1 MTINEILDKY
11 NKLDLKNIGYEDI
24 IMDLNSVAAEEQ
36 ESDKYT
42 FELLA
47 FRLQPQHGDNPWGN
61 YHYGPQFTFRET
73 NGTPVYSPA
82 FAEVT
87 KKAVEYWNDRICEC
101 DNPLLKLRYATLVW
115 DFQPSICH
123 KQNDGNLYSI
133 IVDSALDV
141 CNGDYFRHPVLT
153 VNILEWL
160 FAFTKNRKD
169 SLAKVKTAYVDFEK
183 RHSEDDAIRYWAS
196 RFQIMLENKKYF
208 TEEEKEKLLAE
219 HEARLSR
226 LANPSEDSILNPWT
240 VKAQACLLADY
251 YTSKTQR
258 DEVKRVLALM
268 EKAFHDYKK
277 SMARMQY
284 AGILENI
291 QHLYR
296 HYNLNA
302 EAKRMMIDVQ
312 NAYQKALDEMQP
324 QKFEFEIPKEV
335 KKQADLMFGKGAKS
349 DQARWDNFTIY
360 FIPLKDEEEKK
371 LKELA
376 QKFPFRYMMGNH
388 FLDAKGRPM
397 AEVSSLESD
406 FDGNLAL
413 HIVENMNLK
422 VHFLS
427 MAIRNMLDCDAITVD
442 KIMNNRIIPCPIF
455 EEDRYDII
463 REALQC
469 FMDEKYVLFSHLIIP
484 QLENAICNLVE
495 MSGMSALK
503 ISRKGKGYQLKTLD
517 DLLRMQPVIDALTED
532 GAYYLRLVLTNQLGL
547 NLRNLMCHGIATPQY
562 FGYNAAAWL
571 LHVLFM
577 LSAIRENG
585 CQQEKA
591 DNVSNIR

>member
-1 MTINEILDKY
+1 MTILGILDKY
-11 NKLDLKNIGYEDI
+11 NEPDLKNIGYEDI
-24 IMDLNSVAAEEQ
+24 IMDLNSVASEEQ
-36 ESDKYT
+36 KRDTYA
-42 FELLA
+42 FEQLA
-47 FRLQPQHGDNPWGN
+47 FRLQPQHGENPWGN
-61 YHYGPQFTFRET
+61 YHYGPQFTFRAA
-73 NGTPVYSPA
+73 NGAPVYSPA

-87 KKAVEYWNDRICEC
+87 MEAVEYWNDRISEC
-101 DNPLLKLRYATLVW
+101 NNPLLKLRYATLVW

-123 KQNDGNLYSI
+123 KQNNGDLYNI
-133 IVDSALDV
+133 IVDAALDV
-141 CNGDYFRHPVLT
+141 CNGDYFKHPVLT
-153 VNILEWL
+153 VNMLEWL
-160 FAFTKNRKD
+160 FAFTRNRED
-169 SLAKVKTAYVDFEK
+169 SFAKVKTAYADFEK
-183 RHSEDDAIRYWAS
+183 RHSVDGAIRYWAS
-196 RFQIMLENKKYF
+196 RFQIMLDNKKCF
-208 TEEEKEKLLAE
+208 SEEEKEKLVAE

-226 LANPSEDSILNPWT
+226 LANPGEDLPLNPWT

-251 YTSKTQR
+251 YTSKTEKE
-258 DEVKRVLALM
+258 EVKRVLAVM
-268 EKAFHDYKK
+268 EKSFHDYKGA
-277 SMARMQY
+277 MAGMQY

-296 HYNLNA
+296 HYNLDS
-302 EAKRMMIDVQ
+302 EAKRMMVDVQ
-312 NAYQKALDEMQP
+312 NAYQEALAEMQL
-324 QKFEFEIPKEV
+324 QKFEFEIPEEV
-335 KKQADLMFGKGAKS
+335 KKQADLMFGKGAER
-349 DQARWDNFTIY
+349 DQTRWDNFTLY
-360 FIPLKDEEEKK
+360 FIPLKNEEEKS

-376 QKFPFRYMMGNH
+376 QKFPFRYMMGSH

-397 AEVSSLESD
+397 AEVGSLETD

-413 HIVENMNLK
+413 HAVENMNLK
-422 VHFLS
+422 FHFLS
-427 MAIRNMLDCDAITVD
+427 MAILEMLDCEAISVD

-547 NLRNLMCHGIATPQY
+547 NLRNLMCHGIATPQH

-585 CQQEKA
+585 CHQE
-591 DNVSNIR
+591 

>member
-1 MTINEILDKY
+1 MTILGILDKY
-11 NKLDLKNIGYEDI
+11 NEPDLKNIGYEDI
-24 IMDLNSVAAEEQ
+24 IMDLNSVASEEQ
-36 ESDKYT
+36 ERDTYA
-42 FELLA
+42 FEQLA
-47 FRLQPQHGDNPWGN
+47 FRLQPQHGENPWGN
-61 YHYGPQFTFRET
+61 YHYGPQFTFRAA
-73 NGTPVYSPA
+73 NGAPVYSPA

-87 KKAVEYWNDRICEC
+87 KEAVEYWNDRISEC
-101 DNPLLKLRYATLVW
+101 NNPLLKLRYATLVW

-123 KQNDGNLYSI
+123 KQNNGNLYNI
-133 IVDSALDV
+133 IVDAALDV
-141 CNGDYFRHPVLT
+141 CNGDYFKHPVLT
-153 VNILEWL
+153 VNMLEWL
-160 FAFTKNRKD
+160 FAFTRNRED
-169 SLAKVKTAYVDFEK
+169 SFAKVKTAYADFEK
-183 RHSEDDAIRYWAS
+183 RHSVDGAIRYWAS
-196 RFQIMLENKKYF
+196 RFQIMLDNKKCF
-208 TEEEKEKLLAE
+208 SEEEKEKLVAE

-226 LANPSEDSILNPWT
+226 LANPGEDLPLNPWT

-251 YTSKTQR
+251 YTSKTEKE
-258 DEVKRVLALM
+258 EVKRVWAVM
-268 EKAFHDYKK
+268 EKSFHDYKGA
-277 SMARMQY
+277 MAGMQY

-296 HYNLNA
+296 HYNLDF
-302 EAKRMMIDVQ
+302 EAKRMMVDVQ
-312 NAYQKALDEMQP
+312 NAYQEALAEMQP
-324 QKFEFEIPKEV
+324 QKFEFEIPEEV
-335 KKQADLMFGKGAKS
+335 KKQADLMFGKGAER
-349 DQARWDNFTIY
+349 DQTRWDNFTLY
-360 FIPLKDEEEKK
+360 FIPLKNEEEKS

-376 QKFPFRYMMGNH
+376 QKFPFRYMMGSH

-397 AEVSSLESD
+397 AEVGSLESD

-413 HIVENMNLK
+413 HVVENMNLK
-422 VHFLS
+422 FHFLS
-427 MAIRNMLDCDAITVD
+427 MAILEMLDCEAISVD

-547 NLRNLMCHGIATPQY
+547 NLRNLMCHGIATPQH

-585 CQQEKA
+585 CHQ
-591 DNVSNIR
+591 D

>member
-1 MTINEILDKY
+1 MTILGILDKY
-11 NKLDLKNIGYEDI
+11 NEPDLKNIGYEDI
-24 IMDLNSVAAEEQ
+24 IMDLNSVASEEQ
-36 ESDKYT
+36 ERDTYA
-42 FELLA
+42 FEQLA
-47 FRLQPQHGDNPWGN
+47 FRLQLQHGENPWGN
-61 YHYGPQFTFRET
+61 YHYGPQFTFRT
-73 NGTPVYSPA
+73 ANGTPVYSPA

-87 KKAVEYWNDRICEC
+87 KEAVEYWNDRISEC
-101 DNPLLKLRYATLVW
+101 NNPLLKLRYATLVW

-123 KQNDGNLYSI
+123 KQNNGNLYNI
-133 IVDSALDV
+133 IVDAALDV
-141 CNGDYFRHPVLT
+141 CNGDYFKHPVLT
-153 VNILEWL
+153 VNMLEWL
-160 FAFTKNRKD
+160 FAFTRNRED
-169 SLAKVKTAYVDFEK
+169 SFAKVKTAYADFEK
-183 RHSEDDAIRYWAS
+183 RHSVDGAIRYWAS
-196 RFQIMLENKKYF
+196 RFQIMLDNKKCF
-208 TEEEKEKLLAE
+208 SEEEKEKLVAE

-226 LANPSEDSILNPWT
+226 LANPGEDLPLNPWT

-251 YTSKTQR
+251 YTSKTEKE
-258 DEVKRVLALM
+258 EVKRVLAVM
-268 EKAFHDYKK
+268 EKSFHDYKGA
-277 SMARMQY
+277 MAGMQY

-296 HYNLNA
+296 HYNLDS
-302 EAKRMMIDVQ
+302 EAKRMMVDVQ
-312 NAYQKALDEMQP
+312 NAYQEALAEMQP
-324 QKFEFEIPKEV
+324 QKFEFEIPEEV
-335 KKQADLMFGKGAKS
+335 KKQADLMFGKGAER
-349 DQARWDNFTIY
+349 DQARWDNFTLY
-360 FIPLKDEEEKK
+360 FIPLKNEEEKS

-376 QKFPFRYMMGNH
+376 QKFPFQYMMGSH

-397 AEVSSLESD
+397 AEVGSLESD

-413 HIVENMNLK
+413 HVVKNMNLK
-422 VHFLS
+422 FHFLS
-427 MAIRNMLDCDAITVD
+427 MAIQEMLDCEAISVD

-547 NLRNLMCHGIATPQY
+547 NLRNLMCHGIATPQH

-585 CQQEKA
+585 CHRE
-591 DNVSNIR
+591 

>member
-24 IMDLNSVAAEEQ
+24 IMDLNSVTAEEQ

-268 EKAFHDYKK
+268 
-277 SMARMQY
+277 
-284 AGILENI
+284 
-291 QHLYR
+291 
-296 HYNLNA
+296 
-302 EAKRMMIDVQ
+302 
-312 NAYQKALDEMQP
+312 
-324 QKFEFEIPKEV
+324 
-335 KKQADLMFGKGAKS
+335 
-349 DQARWDNFTIY
+349 
-360 FIPLKDEEEKK
+360 
-371 LKELA
+371 
-376 QKFPFRYMMGNH
+376 
-388 FLDAKGRPM
+388 
-397 AEVSSLESD
+397 
-406 FDGNLAL
+406 
-413 HIVENMNLK
+413 
-422 VHFLS
+422 
-427 MAIRNMLDCDAITVD
+427 
-442 KIMNNRIIPCPIF
+442 
-455 EEDRYDII
+455 
-463 REALQC
+463 
-469 FMDEKYVLFSHLIIP
+469 
-484 QLENAICNLVE
+484 
-495 MSGMSALK
+495 
-503 ISRKGKGYQLKTLD
+503 
-517 DLLRMQPVIDALTED
+517 
-532 GAYYLRLVLTNQLGL
+532 
-547 NLRNLMCHGIATPQY
+547 
-562 FGYNAAAWL
+562 
-571 LHVLFM
+571 
-577 LSAIRENG
+577 
-585 CQQEKA
+585 
-591 DNVSNIR
+591 

>member
-1 MTINEILDKY
+1 MTILGILDKY
-11 NKLDLKNIGYEDI
+11 NEPDLKNIGYEDI
-24 IMDLNSVAAEEQ
+24 IMDLNSVASEEQ
-36 ESDKYT
+36 ERDTYA
-42 FELLA
+42 FEQLA
-47 FRLQPQHGDNPWGN
+47 FRLQPQHGENPWGN
-61 YHYGPQFTFRET
+61 YHYGPQFTFRAA
-73 NGTPVYSPA
+73 NGAPVYSPA

-87 KKAVEYWNDRICEC
+87 KEAVEYWNDRISEC
-101 DNPLLKLRYATLVW
+101 NNPLLKLRYATLVW

-123 KQNDGNLYSI
+123 KQNNGNLYNI
-133 IVDSALDV
+133 IVDAALDV
-141 CNGDYFRHPVLT
+141 CNGDYFKHPVLT
-153 VNILEWL
+153 VNMLEWL
-160 FAFTKNRKD
+160 FAFTRNRED
-169 SLAKVKTAYVDFEK
+169 SFAKVKTAYADFEK
-183 RHSEDDAIRYWAS
+183 RHSVDGAIRYWAS
-196 RFQIMLENKKYF
+196 RFQIMLDNKKCF
-208 TEEEKEKLLAE
+208 SEEEKEKLVAE

-226 LANPSEDSILNPWT
+226 LANPGEDLPLNPWT

-251 YTSKTQR
+251 YTSKTEKE
-258 DEVKRVLALM
+258 EVKRVLAVM
-268 EKAFHDYKK
+268 EKSFHDYKGA
-277 SMARMQY
+277 MAGMQY

-296 HYNLNA
+296 HYNLDF
-302 EAKRMMIDVQ
+302 EAKRMMVDVQ
-312 NAYQKALDEMQP
+312 NAYQEALAEMQP
-324 QKFEFEIPKEV
+324 QKFEFEIPEEV
-335 KKQADLMFGKGAKS
+335 KKQADLMFGKGAER
-349 DQARWDNFTIY
+349 DQTRWDNFTLY
-360 FIPLKDEEEKK
+360 FIPLKNEEEKS

-376 QKFPFRYMMGNH
+376 QKFPFRYMMGSH

-397 AEVSSLESD
+397 AEVGSLESD

-413 HIVENMNLK
+413 HVVENMNLK
-422 VHFLS
+422 FHFLS
-427 MAIRNMLDCDAITVD
+427 MAILEMLDCEAISVD

-547 NLRNLMCHGIATPQY
+547 NLRNLMCHGIATPQH

-585 CQQEKA
+585 CHQ
-591 DNVSNIR
+591 D

>member
-1 MTINEILDKY
+1 MTILGILDKY
-11 NKLDLKNIGYEDI
+11 NEPDLKNIGYEDI
-24 IMDLNSVAAEEQ
+24 IMDLNSVASEEQ
-36 ESDKYT
+36 ERDTYA
-42 FELLA
+42 FEQLA
-47 FRLQPQHGDNPWGN
+47 FRLQPQHGENPWGN
-61 YHYGPQFTFRET
+61 YHYGPQFTFRAA
-73 NGTPVYSPA
+73 NGAPVYSPA
-82 FAEVT
+82 FTEVT
-87 KKAVEYWNDRICEC
+87 KEAVEYWNDRISEC
-101 DNPLLKLRYATLVW
+101 NNPLLKLRYATLVW

-123 KQNDGNLYSI
+123 KQNNGNLYNI
-133 IVDSALDV
+133 IVDAALDV
-141 CNGDYFRHPVLT
+141 CNGDYFKHPVLT
-153 VNILEWL
+153 VNMLEWL
-160 FAFTKNRKD
+160 FAFTRNRED
-169 SLAKVKTAYVDFEK
+169 SFAKVKTAYADFEK
-183 RHSEDDAIRYWAS
+183 RHSVDGAIRYWAS
-196 RFQIMLENKKYF
+196 RFQIMLDNKKCF
-208 TEEEKEKLLAE
+208 SEEEKEKLVAE

-226 LANPSEDSILNPWT
+226 LANPGEDLPLNPWT

-251 YTSKTQR
+251 YTSKTEKE
-258 DEVKRVLALM
+258 EVKRVLAIM
-268 EKAFHDYKK
+268 EKSFHDYKGA
-277 SMARMQY
+277 MAGMQY

-296 HYNLNA
+296 HYNLDS
-302 EAKRMMIDVQ
+302 EAKRMMVDVQ
-312 NAYQKALDEMQP
+312 NAYQEALAEMQP
-324 QKFEFEIPKEV
+324 QKFEFEIPEEV
-335 KKQADLMFGKGAKS
+335 KKQADLMFGKGAER
-349 DQARWDNFTIY
+349 DQTRWDNFTLY
-360 FIPLKDEEEKK
+360 FIPLKNEEEKS

-376 QKFPFRYMMGNH
+376 QKFPFRYMMGSH

-397 AEVSSLESD
+397 AEVGSLESD

-413 HIVENMNLK
+413 HVVENMNLK
-422 VHFLS
+422 FHFLS
-427 MAIRNMLDCDAITVD
+427 MAILEMLDCEAISVD

-517 DLLRMQPVIDALTED
+517 DLLRMQPLIDALTED

-547 NLRNLMCHGIATPQY
+547 NLRNLMCHGIATPQH

-585 CQQEKA
+585 CHQE
-591 DNVSNIR
+591 

>member
-1 MTINEILDKY
+1 MTILGILDKY
-11 NKLDLKNIGYEDI
+11 NEPDLKNIGYEDI
-24 IMDLNSVAAEEQ
+24 IMDLNSVASEEQ
-36 ESDKYT
+36 ERDTYA
-42 FELLA
+42 FEQLA
-47 FRLQPQHGDNPWGN
+47 FRLQPQHGENPWGN
-61 YHYGPQFTFRET
+61 YHYGPQFTFRAA
-73 NGTPVYSPA
+73 NGSPVYSPA

-87 KKAVEYWNDRICEC
+87 KEAVEYWNDRISEC
-101 DNPLLKLRYATLVW
+101 NNPLLKLRYATLVW

-123 KQNDGNLYSI
+123 KQNNGNLYNI
-133 IVDSALDV
+133 IVDAALDV
-141 CNGDYFRHPVLT
+141 CNGDYFKHPVLT
-153 VNILEWL
+153 VNMLEWL
-160 FAFTKNRKD
+160 FAFTRNRED
-169 SLAKVKTAYVDFEK
+169 SFAKVKTAYADFEK
-183 RHSEDDAIRYWAS
+183 RHSADDAIRYWAS
-196 RFQIMLENKKYF
+196 RFQIMLDNKKCF
-208 TEEEKEKLLAE
+208 SEEEKEKLVAE

-226 LANPSEDSILNPWT
+226 LANPGEDLPLNPWT

-251 YTSKTQR
+251 YTSKTEKE
-258 DEVKRVLALM
+258 EVKRVLAVM
-268 EKAFHDYKK
+268 EKSFHDYKGA
-277 SMARMQY
+277 MAEMQY

-296 HYNLNA
+296 HYNLDS
-302 EAKRMMIDVQ
+302 EAKRMMVDVQ
-312 NAYQKALDEMQP
+312 NAYQEALAEMQP
-324 QKFEFEIPKEV
+324 QKFEFEIPEEV
-335 KKQADLMFGKGAKS
+335 KKQADLMFGKGAER
-349 DQARWDNFTIY
+349 DQARWDNFTLY
-360 FIPLKDEEEKK
+360 FIPLKNEEEKS

-376 QKFPFRYMMGNH
+376 QKFPFRYMMGSH

-397 AEVSSLESD
+397 AEVGSLESD

-413 HIVENMNLK
+413 HVVENMNLK
-422 VHFLS
+422 FHFLS
-427 MAIRNMLDCDAITVD
+427 MAILEMLDCEAISVD

-547 NLRNLMCHGIATPQY
+547 NLRNLMCHGIATPQH

-585 CQQEKA
+585 CHQE
-591 DNVSNIR
+591 

>member
-1 MTINEILDKY
+1 MTILGILDKY
-11 NKLDLKNIGYEDI
+11 NEPDLKNIGYEDI
-24 IMDLNSVAAEEQ
+24 IMDLNSVASEEQ
-36 ESDKYT
+36 KRDTYA
-42 FELLA
+42 FEQLA
-47 FRLQPQHGDNPWGN
+47 FRLQPQHGENPWGN
-61 YHYGPQFTFRET
+61 YHYGPQFTFRAA
-73 NGTPVYSPA
+73 NGAPVFFPA

-87 KKAVEYWNDRICEC
+87 KEAVEYWNDRISEC
-101 DNPLLKLRYATLVW
+101 NNPLLKLRYATLVW

-123 KQNDGNLYSI
+123 KQNNGNLYNI
-133 IVDSALDV
+133 IVDAALDV
-141 CNGDYFRHPVLT
+141 CNGDYFKHPVLT
-153 VNILEWL
+153 VNMLEWL
-160 FAFTKNRKD
+160 FAFTRNRED
-169 SLAKVKTAYVDFEK
+169 SLAKVKTAYADFEK
-183 RHSEDDAIRYWAS
+183 RHSVDGAIRYWAS
-196 RFQIMLENKKYF
+196 RFQIMLDNKKCF
-208 TEEEKEKLLAE
+208 SEDEKEKLVAE

-226 LANPSEDSILNPWT
+226 LANPGEDLPLNPWT

-251 YTSKTQR
+251 YTSKTEKE
-258 DEVKRVLALM
+258 EVKRVLAVM
-268 EKAFHDYKK
+268 EKSFHDYKGA
-277 SMARMQY
+277 MAGMQY

-296 HYNLNA
+296 HYNLDS
-302 EAKRMMIDVQ
+302 EAKRMMVDVQ
-312 NAYQKALDEMQP
+312 NAYQEALAEMQP
-324 QKFEFEIPKEV
+324 QKFEFEIPEEV
-335 KKQADLMFGKGAKS
+335 KKQADLMFGKGAER
-349 DQARWDNFTIY
+349 DQTRWDNFTLY
-360 FIPLKDEEEKK
+360 FIPLKNEEEKS

-376 QKFPFRYMMGNH
+376 QKFPFRYMMGSH

-397 AEVSSLESD
+397 AEVGSLESD

-413 HIVENMNLK
+413 HVVENMNLK
-422 VHFLS
+422 FHFLS
-427 MAIRNMLDCDAITVD
+427 MAIQEMLDCEAISVD

-547 NLRNLMCHGIATPQY
+547 NLRNLMCHGIATPQH

-585 CQQEKA
+585 CHQE
-591 DNVSNIR
+591 

>member
-1 MTINEILDKY
+1 MTILGILDKY
-11 NKLDLKNIGYEDI
+11 NEPDLKNIGYEDI
-24 IMDLNSVAAEEQ
+24 IMDLNSVASEEQ
-36 ESDKYT
+36 ERDTYA
-42 FELLA
+42 FEQLA
-47 FRLQPQHGDNPWGN
+47 FRLQLQHGENPWGN
-61 YHYGPQFTFRET
+61 YHYGPQFTFRAA
-73 NGTPVYSPA
+73 NGAPVYSPA

-87 KKAVEYWNDRICEC
+87 KEAVEYWNDRISEC
-101 DNPLLKLRYATLVW
+101 NNPLLKLRYATLVW

-123 KQNDGNLYSI
+123 KQNNGNLYNV
-133 IVDSALDV
+133 IVDAALDV
-141 CNGDYFRHPVLT
+141 CNGDYFKHPVLT
-153 VNILEWL
+153 VNMLEWL
-160 FAFTKNRKD
+160 FAFTRNRED
-169 SLAKVKTAYVDFEK
+169 SFAKVKTAYADFEK
-183 RHSEDDAIRYWAS
+183 RHSVDGAIRYWAS
-196 RFQIMLENKKYF
+196 RFQIMLDNKKCF
-208 TEEEKEKLLAE
+208 SEEEKEKLVAE

-226 LANPSEDSILNPWT
+226 LANPGEDLPLNPWT

-251 YTSKTQR
+251 YTSKTEKE
-258 DEVKRVLALM
+258 EVKRVLAIM
-268 EKAFHDYKK
+268 EKSFHDYKGA
-277 SMARMQY
+277 MAGMQY

-296 HYNLNA
+296 HYNLDS
-302 EAKRMMIDVQ
+302 EAKRMMVDVQ
-312 NAYQKALDEMQP
+312 NAYQEALAEMQP
-324 QKFEFEIPKEV
+324 QKFEFEIPEEV
-335 KKQADLMFGKGAKS
+335 KKQADLMFGKGAER
-349 DQARWDNFTIY
+349 DQTRWDNFTLY
-360 FIPLKDEEEKK
+360 FIPLKNEEEKS

-376 QKFPFRYMMGNH
+376 QKFPFRYMMGSH

-397 AEVSSLESD
+397 AEVGSLESD

-413 HIVENMNLK
+413 HVVENMNLK
-422 VHFLS
+422 FHFLS
-427 MAIRNMLDCDAITVD
+427 MAILEMLDCEAISVD

-547 NLRNLMCHGIATPQY
+547 NLRNLMCHGIATPQH

-585 CQQEKA
+585 CHQE
-591 DNVSNIR
+591 

>member
-1 MTINEILDKY
+1 MTILGILDKY
-11 NKLDLKNIGYEDI
+11 NEPDLKNIGYEDI
-24 IMDLNSVAAEEQ
+24 IMDLNSVASEEQ
-36 ESDKYT
+36 KRDTYA
-42 FELLA
+42 FEQLA
-47 FRLQPQHGDNPWGN
+47 FRLQPQHGENPWGN
-61 YHYGPQFTFRET
+61 YHYGPQFTFRAA
-73 NGTPVYSPA
+73 NGAPVYSPA

-87 KKAVEYWNDRICEC
+87 KEAVEYWNDRISEC
-101 DNPLLKLRYATLVW
+101 NNPLLKLRYATLVW

-123 KQNDGNLYSI
+123 KQNNGNLYNI
-133 IVDSALDV
+133 IVDAALDV
-141 CNGDYFRHPVLT
+141 CNGDYFKHPVLT
-153 VNILEWL
+153 VNMLEWL
-160 FAFTKNRKD
+160 FAFTRNRED
-169 SLAKVKTAYVDFEK
+169 SFAKVKTAYADFEK
-183 RHSEDDAIRYWAS
+183 RHSVDDAIRYWAS
-196 RFQIMLENKKYF
+196 RFQIMLDNKKCF
-208 TEEEKEKLLAE
+208 SEEEKEKLVAE

-226 LANPSEDSILNPWT
+226 LANPGEDLPLNPWT

-251 YTSKTQR
+251 YTSKT
-258 DEVKRVLALM
+258 EKEKVKRVLAVM
-268 EKAFHDYKK
+268 EKSFHDYKGA
-277 SMARMQY
+277 MAEMQY

-296 HYNLNA
+296 HYNLDS
-302 EAKRMMIDVQ
+302 EAKRMMVDVQ
-312 NAYQKALDEMQP
+312 NAYQEALAEMQP
-324 QKFEFEIPKEV
+324 QKFEFEIPEEV
-335 KKQADLMFGKGAKS
+335 KKQADLMFGKGAER
-349 DQARWDNFTIY
+349 DQTRWDNFTLY
-360 FIPLKDEEEKK
+360 FIPLKNEEEKS

-376 QKFPFRYMMGNH
+376 QKFPFRYMMGSH

-397 AEVSSLESD
+397 AEVGSLESD

-413 HIVENMNLK
+413 HVVKNMNLK
-422 VHFLS
+422 FHFLS
-427 MAIRNMLDCDAITVD
+427 MAIQEMLDCEAISVD

-547 NLRNLMCHGIATPQY
+547 NLRNLMCHGIATPQH

-585 CQQEKA
+585 CHQE
-591 DNVSNIR
+591 

>member
-1 MTINEILDKY
+1 MTILGILDKY
-11 NKLDLKNIGYEDI
+11 NEPDLKNIGYEDI
-24 IMDLNSVAAEEQ
+24 IMDLNSVASEEQ
-36 ESDKYT
+36 ERDTYA
-42 FELLA
+42 FEQLA
-47 FRLQPQHGDNPWGN
+47 FRLQPQHGENPWGN
-61 YHYGPQFTFRET
+61 YHYGPQFTFRAA
-73 NGTPVYSPA
+73 NGAPVYSPA

-87 KKAVEYWNDRICEC
+87 KEAVEYWNDRISEC
-101 DNPLLKLRYATLVW
+101 NNPLLKLRYATLVW

-123 KQNDGNLYSI
+123 KQNNGNLYNI
-133 IVDSALDV
+133 IVDAALDV
-141 CNGDYFRHPVLT
+141 CNGDYFKHPVLT
-153 VNILEWL
+153 VNMLEWL
-160 FAFTKNRKD
+160 FAFTRNRED
-169 SLAKVKTAYVDFEK
+169 SFAKVKTAYADFEK
-183 RHSEDDAIRYWAS
+183 RHSVDGAIRYWAS
-196 RFQIMLENKKYF
+196 RFQIMLDNKKCF
-208 TEEEKEKLLAE
+208 SEEEKEKLVAE

-226 LANPSEDSILNPWT
+226 LANPGEDLPLNPWT
-240 VKAQACLLADY
+240 VKAQVCLLADY
-251 YTSKTQR
+251 YTSKTEKE
-258 DEVKRVLALM
+258 EVKRVLAVM
-268 EKAFHDYKK
+268 EKSFHDYKGA
-277 SMARMQY
+277 MAGMQY

-296 HYNLNA
+296 HYNLDS
-302 EAKRMMIDVQ
+302 EAKRMMVDVQ
-312 NAYQKALDEMQP
+312 NAYQEALAEMQP
-324 QKFEFEIPKEV
+324 QKFEFEIPEEV
-335 KKQADLMFGKGAKS
+335 KKQADLMFGKGAER
-349 DQARWDNFTIY
+349 DQARWDNFTLY
-360 FIPLKDEEEKK
+360 FIPLKNEEEKS

-376 QKFPFRYMMGNH
+376 QKFPFRYMMGSH

-397 AEVSSLESD
+397 AEVGSLESD

-413 HIVENMNLK
+413 HVVENMNLK
-422 VHFLS
+422 FHFLS
-427 MAIRNMLDCDAITVD
+427 MAILEMLDCEAISVD

-547 NLRNLMCHGIATPQY
+547 NLRNLMCHGIATPQH

-585 CQQEKA
+585 CHQE
-591 DNVSNIR
+591 

>member
-1 MTINEILDKY
+1 MKIEEVIDKY
-11 NKLDLKNIGYEDI
+11 NKQDFKNIGYEDI
-24 IMDLNSVAAEEQ
+24 VMDLNSVASEEQ
-36 ESDKYT
+36 KSDKYA
-42 FELLA
+42 FEQLA
-47 FRLQPQHGDNPWGN
+47 FRLQPQHGENPWGN
-61 YHYGPQFTFRET
+61 YHYGPQFTFRAT
-73 NGTPVYSPA
+73 NGAPVYSPA

-87 KKAVEYWNDRICEC
+87 KEAIEYWNDRILEC
-101 DNPLLKLRYATLVW
+101 NNPLMKFRYATLVW
-115 DFQPSICH
+115 DFQSSICH
-123 KQNDGNLYSI
+123 KQNNGNLFNI
-133 IVDSALDV
+133 IVDAALDV
-141 CNGDYFRHPVLT
+141 CNGDYFKHPVLT
-153 VNILEWL
+153 INILEWL
-160 FAFTKNRKD
+160 FAFTRNRED
-169 SLAKVKTAYVDFEK
+169 SFAKVKTAYADFEK

-196 RFQIMLENKKYF
+196 RFQIMLDNKKCF
-208 TEEEKEKLLAE
+208 TEEEKEKLVAE

-226 LANPSEDSILNPWT
+226 LANPGEDSPLNPWT

-251 YTSKTQR
+251 YTSKTER
-258 DEVKRVLALM
+258 EEVKRVLAVM
-268 EKAFHDYKK
+268 EKSFHDNKGA
-277 SMARMQY
+277 MAGMQY

-296 HYNLNA
+296 HYNLDS
-302 EAKRMMIDVQ
+302 EAKRMMVDVQ
-312 NAYQKALDEMQP
+312 NAYQKALAEMQP
-324 QKFEFEIPKEV
+324 QKFEFEIPEEV
-335 KKQADLMFGKGAKS
+335 KKQADLMFGKGAER
-349 DQARWDNFTIY
+349 DQTRWDNFTLY
-360 FIPLKDEEEKK
+360 FIPLKNEEEKS

-376 QKFPFRYMMGNH
+376 KKFPFRYMMGSH

-397 AEVSSLESD
+397 AEVGSLEAD

-413 HIVENMNLK
+413 HVVENMNLK
-422 VHFLS
+422 FHFLS
-427 MAIRNMLDCDAITVD
+427 MAIQNMLDCDAISVD
-442 KIMNNRIIPCPIF
+442 KIMDNRIIPCPIF

-547 NLRNLMCHGIATPQY
+547 NLRNLMCHGIVAPQY
-562 FGYNAAAWL
+562 FGYKVAVRL

-585 CQQEKA
+585 CQQGKKA
-591 DNVSNIR
+591 DNV

>member
-1 MTINEILDKY
+1 MTILGILDKY
-11 NKLDLKNIGYEDI
+11 NEPDLKNIGYEDI
-24 IMDLNSVAAEEQ
+24 IMDLNSVASEEQ
-36 ESDKYT
+36 ERDTYA
-42 FELLA
+42 FEQLA
-47 FRLQPQHGDNPWGN
+47 FRLQLQHGENPWGN
-61 YHYGPQFTFRET
+61 YHYGPQFTFRT
-73 NGTPVYSPA
+73 ANGTPVYSPA

-87 KKAVEYWNDRICEC
+87 KEAVEYWNDRISEC
-101 DNPLLKLRYATLVW
+101 NNPLLKLRYATLVW

-123 KQNDGNLYSI
+123 KQNNGNLYNI
-133 IVDSALDV
+133 IVDAALDV
-141 CNGDYFRHPVLT
+141 CNGDYFKHPVLT
-153 VNILEWL
+153 VNMLEWL
-160 FAFTKNRKD
+160 FAFTRNRED
-169 SLAKVKTAYVDFEK
+169 SFAKVKTAYANFEK
-183 RHSEDDAIRYWAS
+183 RHSVDGAIRYWAS
-196 RFQIMLENKKYF
+196 RFQIMLDNKKCF
-208 TEEEKEKLLAE
+208 SEEEKEKLVAE

-226 LANPSEDSILNPWT
+226 LANPGEDLPLNPWT

-251 YTSKTQR
+251 YTSKTEKE
-258 DEVKRVLALM
+258 EVKRVLAVM
-268 EKAFHDYKK
+268 EKSFHDYKGA
-277 SMARMQY
+277 MAGMQY

-296 HYNLNA
+296 HYNLDS
-302 EAKRMMIDVQ
+302 EAKRMMVDVQ
-312 NAYQKALDEMQP
+312 NAYQEALAEMQP
-324 QKFEFEIPKEV
+324 QKFEFEIPEEV
-335 KKQADLMFGKGAKS
+335 KKQADLMFGKGAER
-349 DQARWDNFTIY
+349 DQARWDNFTLY
-360 FIPLKDEEEKK
+360 FIPLKNEEEKS

-376 QKFPFRYMMGNH
+376 QKFPFQYMMGSH

-397 AEVSSLESD
+397 AEVGSLESD

-413 HIVENMNLK
+413 HVVKNMNLK
-422 VHFLS
+422 FHFLS
-427 MAIRNMLDCDAITVD
+427 MAIQEMLDCEAISVD

-547 NLRNLMCHGIATPQY
+547 NLRNLMCHGIATPQH

-585 CQQEKA
+585 CHRE
-591 DNVSNIR
+591 

>member
-1 MTINEILDKY
+1 MTILGILDKY
-11 NKLDLKNIGYEDI
+11 NEPDLKNIGYEDI
-24 IMDLNSVAAEEQ
+24 IMDLNSVASEEQ
-36 ESDKYT
+36 ERDTYA
-42 FELLA
+42 FEQLA
-47 FRLQPQHGDNPWGN
+47 FRLQPQHGENPWGN
-61 YHYGPQFTFRET
+61 YHYGPQFTFRAA
-73 NGTPVYSPA
+73 NGAPVFSPA

-87 KKAVEYWNDRICEC
+87 KEAVEYWNDRISEC
-101 DNPLLKLRYATLVW
+101 NNPLLKLRYATLVW

-123 KQNDGNLYSI
+123 KQNNGNLYNI
-133 IVDSALDV
+133 IVDAALDV
-141 CNGDYFRHPVLT
+141 CNGDYFKHPVLT
-153 VNILEWL
+153 VNMLEWL
-160 FAFTKNRKD
+160 FAFTRNRED
-169 SLAKVKTAYVDFEK
+169 SLAKVKTAYADFEK
-183 RHSEDDAIRYWAS
+183 RHSVDGAIRYWAS
-196 RFQIMLENKKYF
+196 RFQIMLDNKKCF
-208 TEEEKEKLLAE
+208 SEDEKEKLVAE

-226 LANPSEDSILNPWT
+226 LANPGEDLPLNPWT

-251 YTSKTQR
+251 YTSKTEKE
-258 DEVKRVLALM
+258 EVKRVLAVM
-268 EKAFHDYKK
+268 EKSFHDYKGA
-277 SMARMQY
+277 MAGMQY

-296 HYNLNA
+296 HYNLDS
-302 EAKRMMIDVQ
+302 EAKRMMVDVQ
-312 NAYQKALDEMQP
+312 NAYQEALAEMQP
-324 QKFEFEIPKEV
+324 QKFEFEIPEEV
-335 KKQADLMFGKGAKS
+335 KKQADLLFGKGAER
-349 DQARWDNFTIY
+349 DQARWDNFTLY
-360 FIPLKDEEEKK
+360 FIPLKNEEEKS

-376 QKFPFRYMMGNH
+376 QKFPFRYMMGSH

-397 AEVSSLESD
+397 AEVGSLESD

-413 HIVENMNLK
+413 HVVENMNLK
-422 VHFLS
+422 FHFLS
-427 MAIRNMLDCDAITVD
+427 MAIQEMLDCEAISVD
-442 KIMNNRIIPCPIF
+442 KIMNNRIILCPIF

-547 NLRNLMCHGIATPQY
+547 NLRNLMCHGIATPQH

-585 CQQEKA
+585 CHQE
-591 DNVSNIR
+591 